1 MRIVFYKYL
10 ENMIIKER
18 LKMKYLIL
26 FLVVISLP
34 LLAQKKKNNVK
45 VDVKIQMTEWMAKIS
60 SDPELREAMI
70 EMILDNTKG
79 NKEEMTKFSSTIM
92 NNPEMNFIIAG
103 MVQRETS
110 SGNVSVQSLNMAG
123 DSTKT
128 MKTAAN
134 KLSSQK

>member
-1 MRIVFYKYL
+1 
-10 ENMIIKER
+10 
-18 LKMKYLIL
+18 MKYLIL

-45 VDVKIQMTEWMAKIS
+45 IDVKIQMTEWMAKIS

-79 NKEEMTKFSSTIM
+79 NKEEMTKFGSTIM
-92 NNPEMNFIIAG
+92 NNPEMNSIIAG